1 MLPVLCV
8 EPTTYPLTLVNVR
21 VCQFIFSNT
30 LHFTVWRFTFELHAL
45 CSSISPWQY
54 KHNHCVL

>member
-30 LHFTVWRFTFELHAL
+30 FDLSYFVGSGAYRWSLT
-45 CSSISPWQY
+45 
-54 KHNHCVL
+54 